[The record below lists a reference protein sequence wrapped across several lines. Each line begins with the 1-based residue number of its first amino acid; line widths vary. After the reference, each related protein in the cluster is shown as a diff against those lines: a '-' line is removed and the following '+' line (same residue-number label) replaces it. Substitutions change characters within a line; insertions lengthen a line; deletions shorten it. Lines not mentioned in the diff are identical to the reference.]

1 MQQFLNRL
9 WHSAWILLVLTNLS
23 WAGNF
28 IVGRAVAGQ
37 VAPVTLAFWRW
48 TGAFLV
54 GFGFA
59 WPHLR
64 RDWPVLRRHAPI
76 LLALA
81 VTGIASFNTLV
92 YVGLQHTTAVNALL
106 LQSVTPV
113 VILLWAFALYRERPG
128 IFQTVGVAVSLLGV
142 AVIAGRGSS
151 ATLAGLSF
159 NIGDVWVVGAV
170 ISYALYA
177 VLLRRRPRVHPL
189 SLLVVLMGIGSL
201 LLLPFYVWESQ
212 AGAAIR
218 GGWPSYAAIAY
229 TAVLPSFV
237 AYLFFNRGVELI
249 GAARAGQSMHL
260 MPVFGAA
267 LAVLFLGERIY
278 AYHAVGVALIA
289 TGLVLASRR
298 GDKLESARSL
308 LRPQP

>member
-1 MQQFLNRL
+1 MQQLLNRF
-9 WHSAWILLVLTNLS
+9 WHSAWTLLVLTNLL

-37 VAPVTLAFWRW
+37 VAPIALAWWRW

-54 GFGFA
+54 AVGFA

-64 RDWPVLRRHAPI
+64 RDWPVLLRHAPI
-76 LLALA
+76 LLALSA
-81 VTGIASFNTLV
+81 TGIASFATMI
-92 YVGLQHTTAVNALL
+92 YIGLQDTTAVNALL
-106 LQSVTPV
+106 LQSVMPV
-113 VILLWAFALYRERPG
+113 VILLWAFALYGERPDR
-128 IFQTVGVAVSLLGV
+128 FQTVGVAVSLLGV
-142 AVIAGRGSS
+142 VTIAERGSL
-151 ATLAGLSF
+151 AALAGLSF
-159 NIGDVWVVGAV
+159 NIGDVWVIGAV
-170 ISYALYA
+170 VLYALYA
-177 VLLRRRPRVHPL
+177 VLLRRGPRVHPL

-201 LLLPFYVWESQ
+201 LLLPFYVWESH

-237 AYLFFNRGVELI
+237 AYLFFNRGVALI
-249 GAARAGQSMHL
+249 GAVGAGQSVHL

-289 TGLVLASRR
+289 AGLVFASRR
-298 GDKLESARSL
+298 SDKPERVRPL
-308 LRPQP
+308 LRRQS